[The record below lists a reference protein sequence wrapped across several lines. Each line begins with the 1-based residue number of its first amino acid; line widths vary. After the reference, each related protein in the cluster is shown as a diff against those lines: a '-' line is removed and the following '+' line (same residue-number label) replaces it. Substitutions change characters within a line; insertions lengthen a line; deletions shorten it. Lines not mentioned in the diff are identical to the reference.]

1 MLDQTDIE
9 ILRLLAKNSRM
20 QMQEIGE
27 EVHLTGQAVR
37 NRINRMEKSGVI
49 QGYTIKIDPKS
60 MGEELTAFVTI
71 FMKTTDH
78 ASFQKYV
85 QNNPSIYEANRISG
99 EGCYLL
105 KINTSTQ
112 EEIIGILDEILKYGN
127 YKLNLSIENIK

>member
-9 ILRLLAKNSRM
+9 ILKLLTENSRM

-27 EVHLTGQAVR
+27 QVHLTGQAVR

-49 QGYTIKIDPKS
+49 KGYTIKIDPKS
-60 MGEELTAFVTI
+60 IGKDLSAFVTI

-78 ASFQKYV
+78 ASFQKYIES
-85 QNNPSIYEANRISG
+85 NSSISEANRISG

-105 KINTSTQ
+105 KINASSQ

-127 YKLNLSIENIK
+127 YRLNLSIEKIK